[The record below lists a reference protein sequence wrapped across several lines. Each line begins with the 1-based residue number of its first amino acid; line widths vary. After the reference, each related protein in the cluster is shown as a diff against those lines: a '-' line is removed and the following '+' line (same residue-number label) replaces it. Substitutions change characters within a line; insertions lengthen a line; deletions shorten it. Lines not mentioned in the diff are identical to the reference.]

1 MAGNSPEQQR
11 RLYEQQA
18 RERKTAALSSHF
30 RDRGITAHD
39 LAAMHPEVRA
49 HHAKLAGV
57 NNPSDETWDMV
68 IKSVG
73 TDYSKYIPDDPFEGL
88 S

>member
-1 MAGNSPEQQR
+1 
-11 RLYEQQA
+11 
-18 RERKTAALSSHF
+18 
-30 RDRGITAHD
+30 
-39 LAAMHPEVRA
+39 MHPDVRA

-57 NNPSDETWDMV
+57 NNPSDDTWDMV
-68 IKSVG
+68 VRSVG